1 MVELLVGIDIGAT
14 KTAFVAT
21 TRSGD
26 VVVDTTVA
34 STGWDAEP
42 IQYGAQW
49 ILTLLQGLLPDG
61 AAAASVG
68 VGAQGLDTAE
78 LSTML
83 GAALQRHG
91 VRAWCMND
99 AALLLPAAGI
109 DHGIGVIAGTG
120 CIAVGA
126 DTAGR
131 QLITGGWG
139 SILGDDAGA
148 AGIVRDATRAALYG
162 HDDGIPDD
170 GLLAALMVAFE
181 VETAERLARCVNDNP
196 AAHHWGVA
204 APAVFAAADAGSVLA
219 RGVVS
224 AAGQHLVRLVDQLV
238 RRQAVGTTVVAA
250 GSVIAH
256 QPRLLDAF
264 RENLRI
270 SQPHLQV
277 QLLLEAPVTG
287 ALTLARRL
295 QSETSGS

>member
-1 MVELLVGIDIGAT
+1 
-14 KTAFVAT
+14 
-21 TRSGD
+21 
-26 VVVDTTVA
+26 
-34 STGWDAEP
+34 
-42 IQYGAQW
+42 
-49 ILTLLQGLLPDG
+49 
-61 AAAASVG
+61 
-68 VGAQGLDTAE
+68 
-78 LSTML
+78 ML
-83 GAALQRHG
+83 GAELQRHG

-126 DTAGR
+126 DAAGR

-170 GLLAALMVAFE
+170 GLLAALLVAFE
-181 VETAERLARCVNDNP
+181 VDTAERLARCVNDNP
-196 AAHHWGVA
+196 AAQHWGVA

-219 RGVVS
+219 RGVVR

-238 RRQAVGTTVVAA
+238 MRQAVGTTVVAA

-270 SQPHLQV
+270 SQPYLEV
-277 QLLLEAPVTG
+277 QLLGEAPVTG
-287 ALTLARRL
+287 ALNLARRL
-295 QSETSGS
+295 QSETSRS

>member
-1 MVELLVGIDIGAT
+1 MAGLLVGIDIGAT

-21 TRSGD
+21 TLTDD

-42 IQYGAQW
+42 IQQGAQW
-49 ILTLLQGLLPDG
+49 ILTLLQELLPDG

-78 LSTML
+78 LSAML
-83 GAALQRHG
+83 GAELQRHG

-126 DTAGR
+126 DTAGH

-162 HDDGIPDD
+162 HDDGLPDD
-170 GLLAALMVAFE
+170 GLLAALLVAFE
-181 VETAERLARCVNDNP
+181 VDTAERLARCVNDNP

-204 APAVFAAADAGSVLA
+204 APAVFAAADAGSVRA
-219 RGVVS
+219 GDVIR

-238 RRQAVGTTVVAA
+238 KRQAVGATVVVA
-250 GSVIAH
+250 GSVIAN
-256 QPRLLDAF
+256 QPRLLGEF

-270 SQPHLQV
+270 SQPQLEV
-277 QLLLEAPVTG
+277 QLLVEAPVTG
-287 ALTLARRL
+287 ALNLARRL
-295 QSETSGS
+295 QSATSQG